1 MLTVPFN
8 SAANAPRTA
17 FGTPATAAQVHF
29 PAFAPHGTGG
39 PPRAEYPTLA
49 RAGSGRF
56 ALRNSPYLRTWRL
69 AQRLRRSA
77 ATPYAYVLA
86 VDRYLERG
94 FVYDEVPPAPA
105 PGRAPL
111 DAFLFDSKS
120 GYCQHF
126 SGAMALL
133 LRMGGIPAR
142 VVAGFSPGGYSQRKQ
157 AWIVRDTDAHD
168 WVEAWF
174 DEWGWVTFDPTPA
187 GTPARSQIA
196 ALDETSRPAGSADG
210 TGGATDDGGTADSRQ
225 GLRADLL
232 RDPAADR
239 GGAGIAGG
247 GGLAWW
253 WLALAAAAVL
263 ALAAWLAARLR
274 RRGRTAGSPFDRA
287 VAELDSA
294 LRRSGRPAPIGT
306 TLQQLEQRFGGSPD
320 AAAYLRALRAGRYGA
335 TAPHPTAA
343 QRRALRRELAAGLGA
358 GGWLRALWALPPWRW

>member
-1 MLTVPFN
+1 MLLALAVAGALPLASVADGDEPWFDYKTFAEGIGPDHSLRFDWNQAYGPMDWPRDGNEVLRVESTQPSYWKVRNLEEFDGQAWRDRGAGTGRADPALDLAPDWRRYPGWNQELSVTIRRLRTTDVIGAGTVLRVSAPGHRIRSAGEPGMWRADTEFRRGDSYTVAAHVPRPTPGQLAGSTAGADGAHADERVLTVPFN

-29 PAFAPHGTGG
+29 PAFAPHGAGG

-69 AQRLRRSA
+69 AQRLGRSA
-77 ATPYAYVLA
+77 TTPYAYALA

-120 GYCQHF
+120 GFCQHF

-157 AWIVRDTDAHD
+157 AWMHTVA
-168 WVEAWF
+168 
-174 DEWGWVTFDPTPA
+174 P
-187 GTPARSQIA
+187 S
-196 ALDETSRPAGSADG
+196 L
-210 TGGATDDGGTADSRQ
+210 GGCSEKYKG
-225 GLRADLL
+225 
-232 RDPAADR
+232 
-239 GGAGIAGG
+239 
-247 GGLAWW
+247 
-253 WLALAAAAVL
+253 
-263 ALAAWLAARLR
+263 
-274 RRGRTAGSPFDRA
+274 
-287 VAELDSA
+287 
-294 LRRSGRPAPIGT
+294 
-306 TLQQLEQRFGGSPD
+306 
-320 AAAYLRALRAGRYGA
+320 
-335 TAPHPTAA
+335 PH
-343 QRRALRRELAAGLGA
+343 LS
-358 GGWLRALWALPPWRW
+358 